1 MTKEPKTQQEI
12 EEMLTAALKDRYP
25 DWRAGIEP
33 GDEGWQCY
41 VVRTTPAVEQ
51 IMEGDRLLTDLL
63 ERYVIVD
70 QEGREDPGKL

>member
-33 GDEGWQCY
+33 GE
-41 VVRTTPAVEQ
+41 PS
-51 IMEGDRLLTDLL
+51 
-63 ERYVIVD
+63 
-70 QEGREDPGKL
+70 